1 MRRGKSGELHANCQ
15 PQSEG
20 VLGWW
25 GGGGGAASRAARQ
38 AVRQVWGLNQLR
50 VSEVRLE
57 SLTSKF
63 KAPSHIGTGI
73 GSGVV
78 T

>member
-1 MRRGKSGELHANCQ
+1 MGAQREIEVNCTQ
-15 PQSEG
+15 TASPNQRAC
-20 VLGWW
+20 W

-50 VSEVRLE
+50 ISEVRLE